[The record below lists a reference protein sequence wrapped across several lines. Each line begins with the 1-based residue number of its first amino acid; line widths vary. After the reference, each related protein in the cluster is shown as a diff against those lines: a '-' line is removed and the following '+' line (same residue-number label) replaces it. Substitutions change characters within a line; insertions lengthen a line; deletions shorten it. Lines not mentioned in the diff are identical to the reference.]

1 MSINHSCGFKNSV
14 VGCVGFWFP
23 LQSAVQAGRRSNL
36 PPNHQTWASDC
47 GGCCL
52 SWWFTLC
59 AAGQTPASLSLG
71 RKYILLQIHWVIV
84 QRGASLHITVH
95 NVEERRFTRTASSI
109 SSAKQTSLHCRSDQM
124 RVSARLGPPPLL
136 PSFPVSEKATSQD
149 FSWEVIIE

>member
-47 GGCCL
+47 GGFCL

-95 NVEERRFTRTASSI
+95 NVEEQRLTRTASSI
-109 SSAKQTSLHCRSDQM
+109 SSAKQTRLHCRSDQM
-124 RVSARLGPPPLL
+124 RVSALL
-136 PSFPVSEKATSQD
+136 RSSHPSPCLKKRPRRTSAEK
-149 FSWEVIIE
+149 

>member
-47 GGCCL
+47 GGFCL
-52 SWWFTLC
+52 SWWLTLS

-109 SSAKQTSLHCRSDQM
+109 SSAKQTRLHCRSDQM
-124 RVSARLGPPPLL
+124 RVSALL
-136 PSFPVSEKATSQD
+136 RSSHPSPCLKKRPRRTSAEK
-149 FSWEVIIE
+149 

>member
-52 SWWFTLC
+52 SWWLTLS

-109 SSAKQTSLHCRSDQM
+109 SSAKQTHLHCRSDQM
-124 RVSARLGPPPLL
+124 RVSALL
-136 PSFPVSEKATSQD
+136 RSSHPSPCLKKRPRRTSAEK
-149 FSWEVIIE
+149 

>member
-47 GGCCL
+47 GGFHL
-52 SWWFTLC
+52 SWWLTLS

-71 RKYILLQIHWVIV
+71 RKYILLQKPWVIV

-95 NVEERRFTRTASSI
+95 KIEEQRFTRTASSI
-109 SSAKQTSLHCRSDQM
+109 SSAKQTRLHCRSDQM
-124 RVSARLGPPPLL
+124 RVSALL
-136 PSFPVSEKATSQD
+136 RSSHPSPCLKKRPRRTSAEK
-149 FSWEVIIE
+149 

>member
-52 SWWFTLC
+52 SWWLTLS

-95 NVEERRFTRTASSI
+95 NVEEQRLTRTASSI
-109 SSAKQTSLHCRSDQM
+109 SSAKQTHLHCRSDQM
-124 RVSARLGPPPLL
+124 RVSALL
-136 PSFPVSEKATSQD
+136 RSSHPSPCLKKRPRRTSAEK
-149 FSWEVIIE
+149 

>member
-47 GGCCL
+47 GGFCL

-109 SSAKQTSLHCRSDQM
+109 SSAKQTRLHCRSDQM
-124 RVSARLGPPPLL
+124 RVSALL
-136 PSFPVSEKATSQD
+136 RSSHPSPCLKKRPRRTSAEK
-149 FSWEVIIE
+149 

>member
-124 RVSARLGPPPLL
+124 RVSALL
-136 PSFPVSEKATSQD
+136 RSSHPSPCLKKRPRRTSAEK
-149 FSWEVIIE
+149 

>member
-47 GGCCL
+47 GGFCL

-95 NVEERRFTRTASSI
+95 NVEEQRLTRTASSI
-109 SSAKQTSLHCRSDQM
+109 SSAKQTHLHCRSDQM
-124 RVSARLGPPPLL
+124 RVSALL
-136 PSFPVSEKATSQD
+136 RSSHPSPCLKKRPRRTSAEK
-149 FSWEVIIE
+149 

>member
-47 GGCCL
+47 GGFCL
-52 SWWFTLC
+52 SWWFTLF

-95 NVEERRFTRTASSI
+95 KIEEQRFTRTASSI
-109 SSAKQTSLHCRSDQM
+109 SSAKQTRLHCRSDQM
-124 RVSARLGPPPLL
+124 RVSALL
-136 PSFPVSEKATSQD
+136 RSSHPSPCLKKRPRRTSAEK
-149 FSWEVIIE
+149 

>member
-14 VGCVGFWFP
+14 VCCVGFWFP

-52 SWWFTLC
+52 SWWLTLC

-95 NVEERRFTRTASSI
+95 NVEEQRLTRTASSI

-124 RVSARLGPPPLL
+124 RVSALL
-136 PSFPVSEKATSQD
+136 RSSHPSPCLKKRPRRTSAEK
-149 FSWEVIIE
+149 